1 MAGARSSLFS
11 AEPLRRLLE
20 ANLGYRDL
28 LDARV
33 ELHLVTTDLGSGQE
47 VVLSSGDV
55 ASAVVASAAIPG
67 VFPPVCRDGRMLIDG
82 GIAEHTA
89 IRHAIDHG
97 ADEVYLLPTG
107 FPCALVAAPPS
118 AVGVAL
124 QALTLLSQQQLIGE
138 VARYNGPAKLNVLPP
153 VCPLKVSAADFSR
166 AEKLIARAKKD
177 TGSWLDA
184 GGPGSAHAATV
195 PVNARRHLTRE
206 RCVARRRGIPQWRA
220 GPRVAGDLDEQVRP
234 VSRSVRSC
242 RLLDGG
248 GVVVG
253 QQGGD
258 LEGDPAVDAV
268 GVLVDRGEQ
277 ISSAAQ
283 VAQGL
288 LEEHLL
294 VGPSDPPARSQVAIS
309 AS

>member
-1 MAGARSSLFS
+1 VAGARSSLFS

-20 ANLGYRDL
+20 ANLEYPDL

-33 ELHLVTTDLGSGQE
+33 ELHLVTTDLGSRQE

-184 GGPGSAHAATV
+184 GGPDLPT
-195 PVNARRHLTRE
+195 
-206 RCVARRRGIPQWRA
+206 PQRFLSMH
-220 GPRVAGDLDEQVRP
+220 DDT
-234 VSRSVRSC
+234 
-242 RLLDGG
+242 
-248 GVVVG
+248 
-253 QQGGD
+253 
-258 LEGDPAVDAV
+258 
-268 GVLVDRGEQ
+268 
-277 ISSAAQ
+277 
-283 VAQGL
+283 
-288 LEEHLL
+288 
-294 VGPSDPPARSQVAIS
+294 
-309 AS
+309 

>member
-97 ADEVYLLPTG
+97 ADEVYL
-107 FPCALVAAPPS
+107 C
-118 AVGVAL
+118 
-124 QALTLLSQQQLIGE
+124 
-138 VARYNGPAKLNVLPP
+138 
-153 VCPLKVSAADFSR
+153 
-166 AEKLIARAKKD
+166 
-177 TGSWLDA
+177 
-184 GGPGSAHAATV
+184 
-195 PVNARRHLTRE
+195 
-206 RCVARRRGIPQWRA
+206 
-220 GPRVAGDLDEQVRP
+220 
-234 VSRSVRSC
+234 
-242 RLLDGG
+242 
-248 GVVVG
+248 
-253 QQGGD
+253 QQGS
-258 LEGDPAVDAV
+258 LAH
-268 GVLVDRGEQ
+268 
-277 ISSAAQ
+277 SSPHPP
-283 VAQGL
+283 L
-288 LEEHLL
+288 
-294 VGPSDPPARSQVAIS
+294 PSGWPCRR
-309 AS
+309 